1 MLSHTWVEETNRQ
14 ICEVAQAASHNLGAS
29 NLILDSRPGTEQ
41 EFHASL
47 FGMAEDTELIQ

>member
-1 MLSHTWVEETNRQ
+1 MLRHTWVEETNRQ

-41 EFHASL
+41 EFRASL
-47 FGMAEDTELIQ
+47 SGMAEDTELIQ